1 MNIDP
6 DRLLADLRAVS
17 EIGRFETGVHR
28 PTYSPEDQRA
38 RAWLVARMEAAGLEA
53 AIDGI
58 GNVIG
63 RGAGEGPRMLVG
75 SHIESQPHAGRLDG
89 VMGVLYGLEL
99 ARAGLAVDVAAIADE
114 EGYFGHYLGS
124 RSFIGD
130 VSEAALDAAVH
141 RDDGTKLRA
150 ALAAAGYAG
159 RSRMT
164 VEPGRYLGYAEA
176 HIEQGDHLDTS
187 GLRVGVVT
195 SIIGGWFYRIVAHGQ
210 QNHAATTRMA
220 ARKDAGLALVK
231 LCAAIDQQFPE
242 VAGERSAWSTGSMTF
257 EPGAPGIIPGRAEM
271 VFGIRDADLATLERL
286 DARLRELI
294 AAANAAGP
302 CRIEIA
308 HADGTPPAVM
318 DPAMMDELEGAA
330 EAFVPGGHTRMPS
343 AAGHDAKIL
352 ARVMPAAMLFVPS
365 IKGISHHWSEDTRDE
380 DIVLGLRVFATGI
393 ARILTR

>member
-6 DRLLADLRAVS
+6 DRLFADLRACS

-28 PTYSPEDQRA
+28 PTYSPADQRA
-38 RAWLVARMEAAGLEA
+38 RAWLVERMRDAGLA
-53 AIDGI
+53 ATIDGI
-58 GNVIG
+58 GNVMG
-63 RGAGEGPRMLVG
+63 RGAGQGRRMLIG

-89 VMGVLYGLEL
+89 VLGVLYGLEL
-99 ARAGLAVDVAAIADE
+99 ARAGLAVDVAAFADE

-130 VSEAALDAAVH
+130 VTEATLDAAVH
-141 RDDGTKLRA
+141 RDDGTPLRV
-150 ALAAAGYAG
+150 ALATAGYDG
-159 RSRMT
+159 RPRTT
-164 VEPGRYLGYAEA
+164 VEPGRYVGYAEA
-176 HIEQGDHLDTS
+176 HIEQGDHLDST
-187 GLRVGVVT
+187 GLRIGVVT
-195 SIIGGWFYRIVAHGQ
+195 SIIGGWFYRIVAHGE

-231 LCAAIDQQFPE
+231 LCAAIDQRFPA
-242 VAGERSAWSTGSMTF
+242 VAGARSAWSTGSMAF

-271 VFGIRDADLATLERL
+271 VFGIRDADLGTLERL
-286 DARLRELI
+286 DAALRALI
-294 AAANAAGP
+294 AQANERGP

-308 HADGTPPAVM
+308 HADGTPPAMM
-318 DPAMMDELEGAA
+318 DPGLLDELESAA
-330 EAFVPGGHTRMPS
+330 EALVPGGHTRMPS

-380 DIVLGLRVFATGI
+380 DIALGLRVFASGV
-393 ARILTR
+393 ARMLAR